1 MPFFHNSVFGHI
13 ARRLLG
19 HNQTRLVGQI
29 MNRLDK
35 RKAPVM
41 AHKVDAVTMGTT
53 PKTMMNNGP

>member
-1 MPFFHNSVFGHI
+1 MSFVHSHVFGHI
-13 ARRLLG
+13 MRRPFG
-19 HNQTRLVGQI
+19 HSKTRLVGQI

-41 AHKVDAVTMGTT
+41 ADKVDAVTMGTT